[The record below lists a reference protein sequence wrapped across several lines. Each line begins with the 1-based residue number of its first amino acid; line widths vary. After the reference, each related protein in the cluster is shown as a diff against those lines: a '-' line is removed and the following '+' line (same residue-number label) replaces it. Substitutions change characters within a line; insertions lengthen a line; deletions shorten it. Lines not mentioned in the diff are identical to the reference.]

1 MIPRLVFKMEYCPN
15 KSYMLLIQSEITNTF
30 LSLSLSL
37 SDTHT
42 YLAVV
47 TVLSFLPPTVL
58 STASIKWRPSTQH
71 HEQYDPKAPKVTL
84 LVVVKCLTQESVN
97 YLRGHVLGWTNG
109 GGEDGRGCGGV
120 VTAHHT
126 AKVKVTDTHWCYL
139 KMTHNLSFFNL
150 FKLANPSTLCFT
162 TLHTKNLV
170 LSQIPVN
177 KFAQKVFHLTLSS
190 LSQSMLS
197 GLRSLWAMQF
207 VWRKSSAEVTSRMT
221 RLASLSVNLSFCW
234 MCLRR
239 WPPNIR
245 SNTRL
250 NCLSSSKKSTR
261 FRTFLRKWE
270 KCVFIN
276 KTKSPAEIY
285 NIHDILR

>member
-1 MIPRLVFKMEYCPN
+1 M
-15 KSYMLLIQSEITNTF
+15 Q
-30 LSLSLSL
+30 
-37 SDTHT
+37 
-42 YLAVV
+42 
-47 TVLSFLPPTVL
+47 
-58 STASIKWRPSTQH
+58 
-71 HEQYDPKAPKVTL
+71 
-84 LVVVKCLTQESVN
+84 
-97 YLRGHVLGWTNG
+97 
-109 GGEDGRGCGGV
+109 
-120 VTAHHT
+120 
-126 AKVKVTDTHWCYL
+126 
-139 KMTHNLSFFNL
+139 
-150 FKLANPSTLCFT
+150 
-162 TLHTKNLV
+162 KNLV
-170 LSQIPVN
+170 LRQIPVN

-276 KTKSPAEIY
+276 KMNHQQKYITYMTFYDKHEQDHSLYHSIY
-285 NIHDILR
+285 YSKNISYYFSFHCGKPEWCLFEQIHSLLH

>member
-1 MIPRLVFKMEYCPN
+1 MYSAE
-15 KSYMLLIQSEITNTF
+15 
-30 LSLSLSL
+30 
-37 SDTHT
+37 
-42 YLAVV
+42 
-47 TVLSFLPPTVL
+47 PTGVE
-58 STASIKWRPSTQH
+58 RMG
-71 HEQYDPKAPKVTL
+71 
-84 LVVVKCLTQESVN
+84 VVVGVWLLLTIL
-97 YLRGHVLGWTNG
+97 LRSKSQIRTGVTWKWSFSICSSSPILQPYVLQH
-109 GGEDGRGCGGV
+109 C
-120 VTAHHT
+120 
-126 AKVKVTDTHWCYL
+126 
-139 KMTHNLSFFNL
+139 MQ
-150 FKLANPSTLCFT
+150 
-162 TLHTKNLV
+162 KNLV
-170 LSQIPVN
+170 LRQIPVN

-276 KTKSPAEIY
+276 KTKSPAEIH